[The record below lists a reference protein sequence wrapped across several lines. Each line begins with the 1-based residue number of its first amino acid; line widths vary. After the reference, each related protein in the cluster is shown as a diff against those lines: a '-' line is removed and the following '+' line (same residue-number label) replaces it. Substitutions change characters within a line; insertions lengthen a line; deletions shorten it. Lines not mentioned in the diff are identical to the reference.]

1 MNSNDASKPPVLDDW
16 KSWSPE
22 LFLAN
27 LLHELRSP
35 VMIIKGYTK
44 ILADE
49 EMKEFQSEADESI
62 SQSVAK
68 IERLCE
74 RVADYRRELERKSH
88 P

>member
-1 MNSNDASKPPVLDDW
+1 
-16 KSWSPE
+16 
-22 LFLAN
+22 
-27 LLHELRSP
+27 
-35 VMIIKGYTK
+35 MIIKGYTK

-49 EMKEFQSEADESI
+49 EMKEFQSEAVESI